1 MPKRTRPPTNS
12 GEEQAGPRDAA
23 PGASPG
29 ASPGERRAAAVGSRL
44 LERIRE
50 TVDSVAR
57 QMGARRRNLARLDRG
72 R

>member
-1 MPKRTRPPTNS
+1 MPGRTRPPTNS
-12 GEEQAGPRDAA
+12 GEEQARPRVAAPDAA
-23 PGASPG
+23 PGQ
-29 ASPGERRAAAVGSRL
+29 RRAAAGGVRL

>member
-1 MPKRTRPPTNS
+1 MPTGARPPT
-12 GEEQAGPRDAA
+12 EAGKKDQTSPGDAA

-29 ASPGERRAAAVGSRL
+29 ARRAAGGRVF
-44 LERIRE
+44 ERIRE
-50 TVDSVAR
+50 TIDSVAR

>member
-1 MPKRTRPPTNS
+1 MPRRTRPPTNS

-23 PGASPG
+23 PGAAP
-29 ASPGERRAAAVGSRL
+29 AERRAAAVGGRL

-57 QMGARRRNLARLDRG
+57 QMGARRRNLARRG
-72 R
+72 RRR

>member
-12 GEEQAGPRDAA
+12 GEEQAESRDAA
-23 PGASPG
+23 PGA
-29 ASPGERRAAAVGSRL
+29 APGERRAAAVGGRL

-57 QMGARRRNLARLDRG
+57 QMGARRRNLARLGRG
-72 R
+72 Q

>member
-1 MPKRTRPPTNS
+1 MPRRTRPPTNS

-23 PGASPG
+23 PGA
-29 ASPGERRAAAVGSRL
+29 APGERRAVAVGGRL

>member
-1 MPKRTRPPTNS
+1 MPRRTRPPTHS
-12 GEEQAGPRDAA
+12 GEEQAGPRDAT
-23 PGASPG
+23 
-29 ASPGERRAAAVGSRL
+29 PGERRAPAVGGRL

-57 QMGARRRNLARLDRG
+57 QMGARRRNLARLGRG

>member
-1 MPKRTRPPTNS
+1 MPRRTSPPTNS
-12 GEEQAGPRDAA
+12 GEEQAESRDAA
-23 PGASPG
+23 PG
-29 ASPGERRAAAVGSRL
+29 ASPGERRAAAVGGRL

-57 QMGARRRNLARLDRG
+57 QMGARRRNLARLGRG

>member
-1 MPKRTRPPTNS
+1 MPRRIRRPTNS
-12 GEEQAGPRDAA
+12 GEEQAGPRAAA
-23 PGASPG
+23 PGA
-29 ASPGERRAAAVGSRL
+29 APGERRAAAVGGGR

-57 QMGARRRNLARLDRG
+57 QMGARRRTLARLDRG

>member
-1 MPKRTRPPTNS
+1 MPRRTRPPTNS
-12 GEEQAGPRDAA
+12 GEEQAGGPRDAA
-23 PGASPG
+23 PG
-29 ASPGERRAAAVGSRL
+29 ASPGERRAAAVGGRL

-57 QMGARRRNLARLDRG
+57 QMGARRRNVARLNRG

>member
-1 MPKRTRPPTNS
+1 MPRRIRPPTGS
-12 GEEQAGPRDAA
+12 GKDQAGPGDAA
-23 PGASPG
+23 PGGSR
-29 ASPGERRAAAVGSRL
+29 GERRAAAAAVGGRV

-50 TVDSVAR
+50 TIGSVGR

>member
-23 PGASPG
+23 PG

>member
-1 MPKRTRPPTNS
+1 MPRRTRPPTNS

-23 PGASPG
+23 PG
-29 ASPGERRAAAVGSRL
+29 ERRAAAVGGRL

>member
-1 MPKRTRPPTNS
+1 MPGRTSPPTNP
-12 GEEQAGPRDAA
+12 GEAQAGARDAA
-23 PGASPG
+23 PGAAPV
-29 ASPGERRAAAVGSRL
+29 EHREAAVGGRL
-44 LERIRE
+44 LQRIRE

>member
-1 MPKRTRPPTNS
+1 
-12 GEEQAGPRDAA
+12 
-23 PGASPG
+23 
-29 ASPGERRAAAVGSRL
+29 

-57 QMGARRRNLARLDRG
+57 QLGARRRNLARLGRG